1 MSYDFDRRID
11 RRRTDSSKWQK
22 YGPDILPLWVA
33 DMDFQSPEPVIRALR
48 ERVEH
53 GVYGYI
59 TFEQPEFHQLF
70 ADRLLKRY
78 GWRVSPEAVV
88 IIPGVIPG
96 FNVAG
101 RVLAAPG
108 DGLVLMTPVYPPILR
123 AASNMDLTREDAP
136 LARRADGSYEVDV
149 DAFTAAIGDRTRFFL
164 LCNPHNPV
172 GRVLRRDELQRL
184 AEVCLRRGLAIVADE
199 IHCELAYPGHRHT
212 PIASLDPAI
221 AERTITL
228 MAPSKTFNLAGL
240 KFSVAIIPNADL
252 RAKFIAARADLVSTV
267 NILGFTAAYAAYR
280 DGGPWLDELMR
291 YLETNRDFAMDYVRT
306 RLPGV
311 RVATPEATYL
321 AWLDCRNAG
330 AAAAA
335 DPFTFFLERARVALN
350 DGALFGPG
358 GAGFVR
364 LNFGCPRSL
373 LVEALDR
380 MRAALTDDRPARV

>member
-1 MSYDFDRRID
+1 MTYDFDRPID

-22 YGPDILPLWVA
+22 YGPDVLPLWVA

-78 GWRVSPEAVV
+78 GWRVSPDSVV

-101 RVLAAPG
+101 RILAKPG

-123 AASNMDLTREDAP
+123 AASNMDLTREEAA
-136 LARRADGSYEVDV
+136 LAQRADGSYEVDI
-149 DAFTAAIGDRTRFFL
+149 DAFNAAIRDRTRFFL

-184 AEVCLRRGLAIVADE
+184 AEVCLRRGLSIVADE
-199 IHCELAYPGHRHT
+199 IHCELTYPGQRHT
-212 PIASLDPAI
+212 PIASLDAEI
-221 AERTITL
+221 ANRTITL

-240 KFSVAIIPNADL
+240 KCSVAVIPNADL
-252 RAKFIAARADLVSTV
+252 RAKFIAARSDLVSTV
-267 NILGFTAAYAAYR
+267 NVLGFTAAYAAYR
-280 DGGPWLDELMR
+280 DGQPWLDELMR
-291 YLETNRDFAMDYVRT
+291 YLEANRDFAMEYVRT
-306 RLPGV
+306 RLSGV

-321 AWLDCRNAG
+321 AWLDCRSAG
-330 AAAAA
+330 AAAA

-373 LVEALDR
+373 LTQALDR
-380 MRAALTDDRPARV
+380 MRAALTADRPARV

>member
-1 MSYDFDRRID
+1 MTHDFDRLID

-22 YGPDILPLWVA
+22 YGPDVLPLWVA

-53 GVYGYI
+53 GIYGYI

-78 GWRVSPEAVV
+78 GWRVSPDAVV

-101 RVLAAPG
+101 RIFAKPG

-123 AASNMDLTREDAP
+123 AASNMDLTREEAP
-136 LARRADGSYEVDV
+136 LARRADGSYEVDI
-149 DAFTAAIGDRTRFFL
+149 DAFNAAIRERTRFLL

-172 GRVLRRDELQRL
+172 GRVFRRDELQRL
-184 AEVCLRRGLAIVADE
+184 AEVCLRRGLSLVADE
-199 IHCELAYPGHRHT
+199 IHCELTYPGQRHM
-212 PIASLDPAI
+212 PIASLDPEI
-221 AERTITL
+221 ADRTITL

-240 KFSVAIIPNADL
+240 KCSVAVIPNADL
-252 RAKFIAARADLVSTV
+252 RAKFIASRRDLVSTV
-267 NILGFTAAYAAYR
+267 NVLGFTAAYAAYR
-280 DGGPWLDELMR
+280 DGQPWLDELMR
-291 YLETNRDFAMDYVRT
+291 YLEANRDFTMEYVRT
-306 RLPGV
+306 RLQGV
-311 RVATPEATYL
+311 RAATPEATYL

-330 AAAAA
+330 ASAA
-335 DPFTFFLERARVALN
+335 DPFTFFLERARVALH

-373 LVEALDR
+373 LTEALDR
-380 MRAALTDDRPARV
+380 MRAALTADRPARV

>member
-1 MSYDFDRRID
+1 MYRWRNWNTS
-11 RRRTDSSKWQK
+11 TVGTAVSSEPAQNIPKLLLRS
-22 YGPDILPLWVA
+22 PDI
-33 DMDFQSPEPVIRALR
+33 SPNSPTARTPR
-48 ERVEH
+48 Q
-53 GVYGYI
+53 I
-59 TFEQPEFHQLF
+59 T
-70 ADRLLKRY
+70 A
-78 GWRVSPEAVV
+78 
-88 IIPGVIPG
+88 
-96 FNVAG
+96 
-101 RVLAAPG
+101 
-108 DGLVLMTPVYPPILR
+108 
-123 AASNMDLTREDAP
+123 
-136 LARRADGSYEVDV
+136 
-149 DAFTAAIGDRTRFFL
+149 
-164 LCNPHNPV
+164 
-172 GRVLRRDELQRL
+172 
-184 AEVCLRRGLAIVADE
+184 
-199 IHCELAYPGHRHT
+199 
-212 PIASLDPAI
+212 
-221 AERTITL
+221 
-228 MAPSKTFNLAGL
+228 
-240 KFSVAIIPNADL
+240 AIIPNADL

-267 NILGFTAAYAAYR
+267 NVLGFTAAYAAYR

-291 YLETNRDFAMDYVRT
+291 YLETNRDFVMDYVRT